1 MDIII
6 DYLSFCK
13 GKYNQVVHVSDEAV
27 KYFLYLF
34 FYDRIEPKFK
44 GLLNLFKKEKKNK
57 GMNLGKNKI
66 NYQYSRPLKIN
77 ADIVF
82 NYFLKDN
89 FGIEDDD
96 SKLKKQL
103 EIIESKKNSLIDQYF
118 SNTSEGWKT
127 LLNDYNKFDKK
138 AEENYMSAFNIS
150 EKELINEIIK
160 DFEDSLK
167 SLKNNLLNLKEIEDE
182 AEKKKLLDLF
192 FSKYHQITEKELAFN
207 TSDYLKLSEDI
218 KERYLLIFF
227 QIQLTK
233 YKLLDSYSKSFA
245 KILNDNFESN
255 KKLII
260 DEYPELKAQS
270 RKLFDEMKK
279 KNKIKSA
286 KKLFI
291 EWKITKLI
299 TLKDDF
305 ETFIGNIKKSLG
317 SVELRLN
324 DDDISDK
331 ITSLWIIKNDFEQYI

>member
-1 MDIII
+1 
-6 DYLSFCK
+6 
-13 GKYNQVVHVSDEAV
+13 
-27 KYFLYLF
+27 
-34 FYDRIEPKFK
+34 
-44 GLLNLFKKEKKNK
+44 
-57 GMNLGKNKI
+57 MNFGKNNDAKLDSQNMTEEEENEQEINDESEI

-77 ADIVF
+77 ADIAF
-82 NYFLKDN
+82 EFFLKDN
-89 FGIEDDD
+89 LGIEDDD
-96 SKLKKQL
+96 SKLKKRL
-103 EIIESKKNSLIDQYF
+103 EIIESKKNSLIDKYF

-138 AEENYMSAFNIS
+138 EQENYMNAFNIS
-150 EKELINEIIK
+150 EKELINEVIK
-160 DFEDSLK
+160 DFENSLK
-167 SLKNNLLNLKEIEDE
+167 SLKNNLLKLKEIEDE
-182 AEKKKLLDLF
+182 TEKKELLDLF

-227 QIQLTK
+227 QIQLSK
-233 YKLLDSYSKSFA
+233 YILLDSYSKSFA

-260 DEYPELKAQS
+260 DEYSELKEQT

-279 KNKIKSA
+279 KNKIKTA

-305 ETFIGNIKKSLG
+305 ETFIGNIKKSVG
-317 SVELRLN
+317 SVELIFN
-324 DDDISDK
+324 DDLISDK
-331 ITSLWIIKNDFEQYI
+331 VTSLWIVKNDLEQYID